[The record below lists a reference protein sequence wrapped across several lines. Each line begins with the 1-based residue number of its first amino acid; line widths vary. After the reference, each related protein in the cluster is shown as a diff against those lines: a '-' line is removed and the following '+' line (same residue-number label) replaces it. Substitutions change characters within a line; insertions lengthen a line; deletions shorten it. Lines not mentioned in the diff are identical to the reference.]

1 MRIAEI
7 NMISY
12 GSTGKIMLQIAK
24 CARQYGHLV
33 QTYSTN
39 TFNVKYKKNFPAQEG
54 HFYYGTYFENG
65 VHYAL
70 GSLFGRNGEFSVFGT
85 QQLINS
91 LKKFNPDIIHLH
103 NLHNFCIC
111 FPMLFNYIK
120 KNNIKVVWTFHDCW
134 AFTGQCPHFEVVQ
147 CEKWKNGCYGCPQLD
162 SYPKSRIDNSKNMYR
177 KKKEWFTGIKDL
189 TVVTPSKWLSDLVK
203 QSFFKE
209 YPVKI
214 INNGI
219 DLSIF
224 KPVKN
229 NFREKYNCQDEY
241 ILLGVS
247 FGWGKRKGLDVF
259 IELSKRLS
267 DKYRIV
273 LVGTDEN
280 VDKQLPDNII
290 SIHQT
295 QNQKELAEIYS
306 TADLFVNPTREE
318 NYPTVNMES
327 IACGT
332 PVVTFNTGGSA
343 EILDKN
349 CGSVVKYND
358 IDALEKEILY
368 ICENKP
374 YSLEACLKRAEY
386 FDMNNKFK
394 EYVDLYEDVL
404 DI

>member
-24 CARQYGHLV
+24 CARESGHLV

-39 TFNVKYKKNFPAQEG
+39 TFNIKYKKRMLAEEG

-65 VHYAL
+65 IHYAL
-70 GSLFGRNGEFSVFGT
+70 GSSLGRNGEFSVFGT
-85 QQLINS
+85 LQLINS
-91 LKKFNPDIIHLH
+91 LKKFKPDIIHLH
-103 NLHNFCIC
+103 NLHGFCIC
-111 FPMLFNYIK
+111 LPMLFNYIK
-120 KNNIKVVWTFHDCW
+120 KHNIKVIWTFHDCW
-134 AFTGQCPHFEVVQ
+134 AFTGQCPYFEVVQ
-147 CEKWKNGCYGCPQLD
+147 CEKWKTGCYECPQLD
-162 SYPKSRIDNSKNMYR
+162 IYPKSRIDNSKYMYG

-209 YPVKI
+209 YPVKV

-224 KPVKN
+224 KPAKS
-229 NFREKYNCQDEY
+229 NFREKYNCQDKY

-267 DKYRIV
+267 DKFKIV

-280 VDKQLPDNII
+280 VDKQLPENII

-306 TADLFVNPTREE
+306 AADLFVNPTREE

-332 PVVTFNTGGSA
+332 PVVTFNTGGSS
-343 EILDKN
+343 EILDES

-358 IDALEKEILY
+358 IDALEKEILRIY
-368 ICENKP
+368 ENNP
-374 YSLEACLKRAEY
+374 FSLASCLKRAES
-386 FDMNNKFK
+386 FCMNSKFK
-394 EYVDLYEDVL
+394 EYVDLYENGL